1 MFTILFLNQ
10 KGGVGKTTLADE
22 LAFAL
27 ERRGSTV
34 AFVSTDPQG
43 GSVHEVCDDPDYA
56 ESCDYQIVDT
66 AGVLND
72 GMGDWCRAA
81 DVILIPMLPS
91 TRDVEPTMRTYQ
103 IAKDSGTGAAIR
115 LVVNNFYAFGKLD
128 KQLVEFLESEQVPVI
143 AKVPRAVALSQA
155 AAEGKSVAEHSPHS
169 HVIPALEELAD
180 SIINEKEKKQATPL
194 RGCDR
199 LAGDRRR
206 EAVRREGMGA
216 AHEVQG
222 LRLLHHLQPQA
233 FAQGGV
239 LLGDSR

>member
-1 MFTILFLNQ
+1 MYTILFLNQ

-43 GSVHEVCDDPDYA
+43 GSVHEVCDDPDHA

-91 TRDVEPTMRTYQ
+91 TRDVEPTMRTYE
-103 IAKDSGTGAAIR
+103 IAKDSGTDATIR

-180 SIINEKEKKQATPL
+180 SIINEKEKKY
-194 RGCDR
+194 
-199 LAGDRRR
+199 
-206 EAVRREGMGA
+206 V
-216 AHEVQG
+216 
-222 LRLLHHLQPQA
+222 
-233 FAQGGV
+233 
-239 LLGDSR
+239 

>member
-115 LVVNNFYAFGKLD
+115 LVVNNFYAFGKSE
-128 KQLVEFLESEQVPVI
+128 KQNHVSAFRKSEEGG
-143 AKVPRAVALSQA
+143 A
-155 AAEGKSVAEHSPHS
+155 AAPHLPVSLRKLRETPPSRPENRGGGTPISRPGRLSHCYNSSAHRPRSLFELQDLGSVYTIAVKPHLY
-169 HVIPALEELAD
+169 IPFHLAFV
-180 SIINEKEKKQATPL
+180 
-194 RGCDR
+194 R
-199 LAGDRRR
+199 L
-206 EAVRREGMGA
+206 
-216 AHEVQG
+216 
-222 LRLLHHLQPQA
+222 
-233 FAQGGV
+233 
-239 LLGDSR
+239 